1 MGGGAGRGRTS
12 GRWEEEDARGIDP
25 PAHHLSKRLSEF
37 RKLCGRGIGGQVVI
51 AAVMELDQR
60 PRRPCKDCAR
70 ALRWRLK
77 LEHDDLARLGFF
89 DVGERLR

>member
-1 MGGGAGRGRTS
+1 MSYRFVRSYTGVVHVLVPTVQPSPSR
-12 GRWEEEDARGIDP
+12 
-25 PAHHLSKRLSEF
+25 F
-37 RKLCGRGIGGQVVI
+37 RKLCGRGIGQVVI

-70 ALRWRLK
+70 ALRWRLR

-89 DVGERLR
+89 DAGERLR

>member
-1 MGGGAGRGRTS
+1 MSYRFVRSHPTGVVHVLVPTVQPS
-12 GRWEEEDARGIDP
+12 PSWF
-25 PAHHLSKRLSEF
+25 H
-37 RKLCGRGIGGQVVI
+37 KLCGRGIGGQVVI

-89 DVGERLR
+89 DAGERLR

>member
-1 MGGGAGRGRTS
+1 MSYRFVRSYTGVVHVLVPTEQPSPSRF
-12 GRWEEEDARGIDP
+12 
-25 PAHHLSKRLSEF
+25 H
-37 RKLCGRGIGGQVVI
+37 KLCGRGIGQVVI

-89 DVGERLR
+89 DAGEALR